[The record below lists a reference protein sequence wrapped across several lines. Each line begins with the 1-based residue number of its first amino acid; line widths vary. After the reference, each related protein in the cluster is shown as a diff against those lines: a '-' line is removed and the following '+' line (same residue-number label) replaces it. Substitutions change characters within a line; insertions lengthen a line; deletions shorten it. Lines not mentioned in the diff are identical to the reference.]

1 MAIFPYK
8 GVTGTKSAGRG
19 SAAACQTR
27 PIARSWC
34 WWCAYGPAPARW
46 RMAANLQAVNRRRAA
61 DAARGRAPGQL
72 PDDWAAPVDED
83 EVVRVPELL

>member
-1 MAIFPYK
+1 
-8 GVTGTKSAGRG
+8 
-19 SAAACQTR
+19 
-27 PIARSWC
+27 
-34 WWCAYGPAPARW
+34 
-46 RMAANLQAVNRRRAA
+46 MAANLQAVNRRRAA